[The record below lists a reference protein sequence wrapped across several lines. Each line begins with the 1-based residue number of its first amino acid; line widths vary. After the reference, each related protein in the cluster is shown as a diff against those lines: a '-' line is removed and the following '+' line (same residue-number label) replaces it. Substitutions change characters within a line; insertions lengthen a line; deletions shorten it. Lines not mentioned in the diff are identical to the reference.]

1 MLVMSLIIMT
11 STNAY
16 GALFY
21 ILINLEGKGLGEL
34 MSILAEISSC

>member
-1 MLVMSLIIMT
+1 MLVMSLIVMT

-16 GALFY
+16 GAFFY